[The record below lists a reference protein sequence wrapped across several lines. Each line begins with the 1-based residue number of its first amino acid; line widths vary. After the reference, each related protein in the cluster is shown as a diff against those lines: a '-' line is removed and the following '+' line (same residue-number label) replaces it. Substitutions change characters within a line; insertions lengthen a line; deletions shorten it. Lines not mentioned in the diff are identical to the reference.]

1 MAVERSARRRRRWPT
16 AVITAVALAVATVA
30 AASAAEVRNLAPD
43 LPVAERDD
51 VLRIEA
57 YLNGIDTLQA
67 RFLQVSSQGGTAEG
81 DVYLARPGRMRIEYD
96 PPVPVLIVADGSW
109 LIYYDSELDQT
120 TYLRLSAT
128 PAAILVDDVSLFSGD
143 LAVTAFE
150 RAAGVLRVTV
160 TRADEP
166 LEGALTLVFTDRPL
180 ALKQWTVVD
189 AQGIATTVSLIGTRF
204 GISLDDDLF
213 RFRKPLGQDDR

>member
-1 MAVERSARRRRRWPT
+1 MAGDRCVRQRLWPR
-16 AVITAVALAVATVA
+16 AVVALAVAML
-30 AASAAEVRNLAPD
+30 ASAIGEAAEVRNLAPD
-43 LPVAERDD
+43 LPDAERKD
-51 VLRIEA
+51 VGRIEA

-81 DVYLARPGRMRIEYD
+81 SVYLSRPGRMRIEYD
-96 PPVPVLIVADGSW
+96 PPVPVLIVADDGW
-109 LIYYDSELDQT
+109 LIYYDSELEQVSH
-120 TYLRLSAT
+120 LRLSAT
-128 PAAILVDDVSLFSGD
+128 PAAILVSGDISLFSD
-143 LAVTAFE
+143 ELAVTAFE
-150 RAAGVLRVTV
+150 RGAGVLRVTV

-204 GISLDDDLF
+204 GMALDDELF
-213 RFRKPLGQDDR
+213 HFRKPPDDDR